1 MHFIES
7 FVMIFS
13 SSTIF
18 IPQLLDVLFQRF
30 LINSVLKDEIMPFR
44 VAQMLRI
51 VSYATSMKPV
61 LNEQLIYIR

>member
-18 IPQLLDVLFQRF
+18 IPQLLDVLFQRC
-30 LINSVLKDEIMPFR
+30 LIYSVLKDEIMPFR

-51 VSYATSMKPV
+51 VSNATSMKPV

>member
-30 LINSVLKDEIMPFR
+30 LIYSVLKDEIMPFR

-51 VSYATSMKPV
+51 LSNATSMKPV